1 MNVNIQLIPVNAIE
15 VCRKLQNNGFAAY
28 LVGGCVR
35 DLLLGQNPK
44 DYDITTNAKPEQVI
58 ELFSKTYPTGLQH
71 GTVTVE
77 WVKEHFE
84 VTTFRVEGEYLDGRR
99 PSSVE
104 FVSRVEDDLARRD
117 LTINAMAFDP
127 LTKELIDPYG
137 GQEDLAAHRIRCVGQ
152 AEERFNEDGLRIMRV
167 ARFASRFGYKVDPLT
182 LNAMKACLSTLE
194 KVSIERIKDELW
206 KTLQTSCPSI
216 GLNIL
221 HECHIL
227 AMIEPEW
234 QGYRIREAIGNVDV
248 CVGADPETKCAV
260 MCSWFAP
267 HTLEKL
273 CAKLKMSNAELK
285 KMMFLLNTLDQF
297 SAFLRNGSLRASY
310 AARCFLAYVRNNAPD
325 HHSHSIQE
333 FYLFS
338 DAIGLEARED
348 MEQFQNEIVWGR
360 SDLRLNGN
368 DLIAAG
374 VPAGPEMK
382 KLLSKAYE
390 LILEF
395 PEKNEREQLLEF
407 VQKSRNLD

>member
-1 MNVNIQLIPVNAIE
+1 MNIDLQKINKNAIHVCE
-15 VCRKLQNNGFAAY
+15 VLKFKGFQAY
-28 LVGGCVR
+28 IVGGCVR
-35 DLLLGQNPK
+35 DLLLGHEPK
-44 DYDITTNAKPEQVI
+44 DWDICTDAKPEQVI
-58 ELFSKTYPTGLQH
+58 EMFTKTYPTGLQH

-77 WVKEHFE
+77 WAKEHFE

-104 FVSRVEDDLARRD
+104 FVSKVEDDLARRD

-127 LTKELIDPYG
+127 TTKELIDPFG
-137 GQEDLAAHRIRCVGQ
+137 GQLDLAQRRIRCVGR
-152 AEERFNEDGLRIMRV
+152 AEERFTEDGLRIMRV
-167 ARFASRFGYKVDPLT
+167 ARFTARFGYAVDELT
-182 LNAMKACLSTLE
+182 LTAMKACISTLQ

-221 HECHIL
+221 HECHVL
-227 AMIEPEW
+227 SMIELEW

-273 CAKLKMSNAELK
+273 CSKLKMSNVELK
-285 KMMFLLNTLDQF
+285 KMVFLLNTLDQF
-297 SAFLRNGSLRASY
+297 SVFLRNKTPY
-310 AARCFLAYVRNNAPD
+310 AARCFLAYIRNNAPD

-368 DLIAAG
+368 DLIDSG

-382 KLLSKAYE
+382 KLLNRAYE

-395 PEKNEREQLLEF
+395 PEKNERSQLLTF
-407 VQKSRNLD
+407 VQQCRA